1 MQQIPM
7 NLSVINKDGKE
18 TGRTVTLSDE
28 VFGIEPNQ
36 HVVYLDVKHY
46 LANQR
51 QGTHKAK
58 QRAEINRSTKKIVR
72 QKGSGGARHGST
84 KAPIFVG
91 GGRVFGPTPR
101 DYDFKLN
108 KKIKVLARKSVLS
121 SRVKENNVSIIEDFT
136 FDAPKTKSY
145 LTFLGAL
152 SLTGSKTLFIISNYD
167 DNVYLSARNI
177 PKTKVLSADEVSTY
191 DLINADKILISEG
204 AVSKIETILN

>member
-1 MQQIPM
+1 M
-7 NLSVINKDGKE
+7 NLPVISKDGQN
-18 TGRTVTLSDE
+18 TGRTAVLADG

-36 HVVYLDVKHY
+36 NVVYLDVKHY

-121 SRVKENNVSIIEDFT
+121 ARASENNISIIENFT

-145 LTFLGAL
+145 LSFLKAQSL
-152 SLTGSKTLFIISNYD
+152 SGIKTLFIIGDYD
-167 DNVYLSARNI
+167 SNVYLSARNI

-191 DLINADKILISEG
+191 DLINADKIMINESAL
-204 AVSKIETILN
+204 SKIESILN

>member
-1 MQQIPM
+1 M
-7 NLSVINKDGKE
+7 NLLVINKDGKE
-18 TGRTVTLSDE
+18 TGRTATLSDD

-121 SRVKENNVSIIEDFT
+121 SRVKESSVSIIEDFT

-145 LTFLGAL
+145 LSFLSAL
-152 SLTGSKTLFIISNYD
+152 SLTGIKTLFIIASYD

-177 PKTKVLSADEVSTY
+177 PRTKVLSADEVSTY

-204 AVSKIETILN
+204 AVSKIETILS

>member
-1 MQQIPM
+1 M
-7 NLSVINKDGKE
+7 NLAVINKNGKE
-18 TGRTVTLSDE
+18 TGRTVTLADD

-51 QGTHKAK
+51 QGTHKSK
-58 QRAEINRSTKKIVR
+58 QRAEVNRSTKKIVR

-152 SLTGSKTLFIISNYD
+152 SLTGSKTLFIISSND

-177 PKTKVLSADEVSTY
+177 PRTKVLSADQVSTY

-204 AVSKIETILN
+204 AVSKIESILN

>member
-1 MQQIPM
+1 M
-7 NLSVINKDGKE
+7 NLSVLSKDGKD
-18 TGRTVTLSDE
+18 TGRTVELANS

-84 KAPIFVG
+84 KSPTFVG
-91 GGRVFGPTPR
+91 GGRVFGPVPR

-121 SRVKENNVSIIEDFT
+121 SRAAESNISIIENFT
-136 FDAPKTKSY
+136 FEAPKTKSY
-145 LTFLGAL
+145 LSFLNAL
-152 SLTGSKTLFIISNYD
+152 SLTGTKTLFIIGDYD
-167 DNVYLSARNI
+167 SNVYLSARNI
-177 PKTKVLSADEVSTY
+177 PKTKVMSVDEVSTY
-191 DLINADKILISEG
+191 DLINADKVLISEG
-204 AVSKIETILN
+204 ALSKIETILN

>member
-1 MQQIPM
+1 M

-18 TGRTVTLSDE
+18 TGRTATLADD

-58 QRAEINRSTKKIVR
+58 QRAEVNRSTKKIVR

-136 FDAPKTKSY
+136 FSAPKTKSY

-152 SLTGSKTLFIISNYD
+152 SLTGSKTLFIIPTYD

-204 AVSKIETILN
+204 AISKIESILN

>member
-1 MQQIPM
+1 M
-7 NLSVINKDGKE
+7 NLSVLSKDGKD
-18 TGRTVTLSDE
+18 TGRTVELAES

-84 KAPIFVG
+84 KSPIFVG

-121 SRVKENNVSIIEDFT
+121 SRATENNISIIENFT
-136 FDAPKTKSY
+136 FEAPKTKSY
-145 LTFLGAL
+145 LSFLKAL
-152 SLTGSKTLFIISNYD
+152 SLTGIKTLFIIGDYD
-167 DNVYLSARNI
+167 SNVYLSARNI
-177 PKTKVLSADEVSTY
+177 PRTKVMSIDEVSTY
-191 DLINADKILISEG
+191 DLINADKVLINES
-204 AVSKIETILN
+204 ALSKIESILN

>member
-1 MQQIPM
+1 M
-7 NLSVINKDGKE
+7 NLSVLSKDGKD
-18 TGRTVTLSDE
+18 TGRTVELAES

-84 KAPIFVG
+84 KSPIFVG

-121 SRVKENNVSIIEDFT
+121 SRATENNISIIENFT
-136 FDAPKTKSY
+136 FEAPKTKSY
-145 LTFLGAL
+145 LSFLNAL
-152 SLTGSKTLFIISNYD
+152 SLTGIKTLFIIGDYD
-167 DNVYLSARNI
+167 SNVYLSARNI
-177 PKTKVLSADEVSTY
+177 PRTKVMSIDEVSTY
-191 DLINADKILISEG
+191 DLINADKVLINES
-204 AVSKIETILN
+204 ALSKIESILN

>member
-1 MQQIPM
+1 M

-18 TGRTVTLSDE
+18 TGRTATLADD

-58 QRAEINRSTKKIVR
+58 QRAEVNRSTKKIVR

-121 SRVKENNVSIIEDFT
+121 SRVKENSVSIIEDFT
-136 FDAPKTKSY
+136 FSAPKTKSY

-152 SLTGSKTLFIISNYD
+152 SLTGSKTLFIIPTYD

-177 PKTKVLSADEVSTY
+177 PRTKVLSADEVSTY

-204 AVSKIETILN
+204 AISKIESILN

>member
-1 MQQIPM
+1 M
-7 NLSVINKDGKE
+7 NLSILSKDGKD
-18 TGRTVTLSDE
+18 TGRTVTLVE
-28 VFGIEPNQ
+28 GVFGIEPNQ

-91 GGRVFGPTPR
+91 GGRVFGPVPR

-121 SRVKENNVSIIEDFT
+121 SRAAEGNISIIENFT
-136 FDAPKTKSY
+136 FEEPKTKLY
-145 LTFLGAL
+145 LSFLNAL
-152 SLTGSKTLFIISNYD
+152 SLTGTKTLFIIGDYD
-167 DNVYLSARNI
+167 SSVYLSARNI
-177 PKTKVLSADEVSTY
+177 PKTKVISVDEVSTY
-191 DLINADKILISEG
+191 DLINADKVLINEG
-204 AVSKIETILN
+204 ALSKIETILN

>member
-1 MQQIPM
+1 M

-18 TGRTVTLSDE
+18 TGRTATLSDE

-152 SLTGSKTLFIISNYD
+152 SLTGSKTLFIIPSYD
-167 DNVYLSARNI
+167 SNVYLSARNI
-177 PKTKVLSADEVSTY
+177 PRTRVLSADEVSTY
-191 DLINADKILISEG
+191 DLINADKLLISEG
-204 AVSKIETILN
+204 AVSKIESILN

>member
-1 MQQIPM
+1 ME
-7 NLSVINKDGKE
+7 LSVLSKDGKDL
-18 TGRTVTLSDE
+18 GRKAVLSDDI
-28 VFGIEPNQ
+28 FGIEPNT

-58 QRAEINRSTKKIVR
+58 QRAEIARSTKKIVR

-84 KAPIFVG
+84 KAPTFVG
-91 GGRVFGPTPR
+91 GGRVFGPVPR

-108 KKIKVLARKSVLS
+108 KKVKVLARKSVLS
-121 SRVKENNVSIIEDFT
+121 ARAKENNISVIEDFT
-136 FDAPKTKSY
+136 FDSPKTKSY

-152 SLTGSKTLFIISNYD
+152 SLTGSKTLFILPAYD
-167 DNVYLSARNI
+167 SNVYLSARNI

-191 DLINADKILISEG
+191 DLINADKLIISEG
-204 AVSKIETILN
+204 ALSKIESILN

>member
-1 MQQIPM
+1 MK
-7 NLSVINKDGKE
+7 LSVINKDGKE
-18 TGRTVTLSDE
+18 TGRSANLSDE

-51 QGTHKAK
+51 QGTHKSK

-84 KAPIFVG
+84 KSPTFVG

-121 SRVKENNVSIIEDFT
+121 SRAKENNLSIIEDFT

-145 LTFLGAL
+145 LSFLSAL
-152 SLTGSKTLFIISNYD
+152 ALTGVKTLFIIGDYD
-167 DNVYLSARNI
+167 SNVYLSARNI

-204 AVSKIETILN
+204 AVTKIESILN

>member
-1 MQQIPM
+1 M

-18 TGRTVTLSDE
+18 TGRTATLSDE

-51 QGTHKAK
+51 QGTHKAN

-152 SLTGSKTLFIISNYD
+152 SLTGSKTLFIIPTYD

-177 PKTKVLSADEVSTY
+177 PRTKVLSADEVSTY

>member
-1 MQQIPM
+1 MK
-7 NLSVINKDGKE
+7 LSVINKDGQD
-18 TGRTVTLSDE
+18 TGRSADLSEE

-121 SRVKENNVSIIEDFT
+121 SRVKESSVSIIEDFT
-136 FDAPKTKSY
+136 FEAPRTKSY

-152 SLTGSKTLFIISNYD
+152 SLTGSKTLFIIPTYD

-177 PKTKVLSADEVSTY
+177 PRTKVLSADEVSTY

-204 AVSKIETILN
+204 AVSKIETILS

>member
-1 MQQIPM
+1 M

-18 TGRTVTLSDE
+18 TGRTATLSDE

-136 FDAPKTKSY
+136 FSAPKTKSY

-152 SLTGSKTLFIISNYD
+152 SLTGSKTLFIIPTYD

-177 PKTKVLSADEVSTY
+177 PRTKVLSADEVSTY

>member
-1 MQQIPM
+1 M
-7 NLSVINKDGKE
+7 NLPVISKDGQS
-18 TGRTVTLSDE
+18 TGRTATLADS

-121 SRVKENNVSIIEDFT
+121 SRAAENNISIIENFT

-145 LTFLGAL
+145 LSFLKAL
-152 SLTGSKTLFIISNYD
+152 SLSGSKTLFIIGDYD
-167 DNVYLSARNI
+167 SNVYLSARNI

-191 DLINADKILISEG
+191 DLINADKVLISEG
-204 AVSKIETILN
+204 ALSKIESILN